1 MNKGKL
7 LIVGAF
13 PSNNKNIYG
22 GILKSCE
29 LILDSPIAETFNLIK
44 IDSSQKSNPP
54 PNIFVRYLFAL
65 KRIFLLFFNLVL
77 ERPKAALIFIS
88 DGFGAIEKG
97 FMCLICSFF
106 RCKTMIFPRA
116 GNLMTQTKNSFFMK
130 LLIRFLFKKASIF
143 LCQGEKWKNYAIDFI
158 GFDDSN
164 IRIINNW
171 TATKDHILIGSNRD
185 YDIKPNVK
193 QLLFIGWLEE
203 FKGVFELLEASKELL
218 DEGYEFN
225 LNFAGDGN
233 AMPKAK
239 QYIQN
244 NNLDK
249 FIELSGWIDNKD
261 LLQLLAK
268 SDIFILPSWAEGFPN
283 SMIEAMAAGLSV
295 IVSDVG
301 VVTDF
306 IKNNQ
311 NGKIIKPKN
320 KLDIKY
326 AIKSLLDDH
335 NLLKKTAINGHE
347 LAKNNFSSELGIQKL
362 SSVIEEIIDKK

>member
-1 MNKGKL
+1 LNKDKL

-13 PSNNKNIYG
+13 PSNNKKIYG
-22 GILKSCE
+22 GILKSCK
-29 LILDSPIAETFNLIK
+29 LILDSSIADTFNLLK

-54 PNIFVRYLFAL
+54 PNIFIRLLFAL
-65 KRIFLLFFNLVL
+65 KRIFLLFFNLIF
-77 ERPKAALIFIS
+77 ERPKVALIFIS
-88 DGFGAIEKG
+88 DGFGAVEKG

-116 GNLMTQTKNSFFMK
+116 GNLMTQTQNSFFMK
-130 LLIRFLFKKASIF
+130 FLIRFLFKKASIF
-143 LCQGEKWKNYAIDFI
+143 LCQGEKWQNYAIDFI
-158 GFDDSN
+158 GFDESN

-171 TATKDHILIGSNRD
+171 TATKELILIGSNRN
-185 YDIKPNVK
+185 YEINRTVK

-203 FKGVFELLEASKELL
+203 FKGVFELLEASKELI

-244 NNLDK
+244 NNLDN
-249 FIELSGWIDNKD
+249 FIELSGWIDNKE
-261 LLQLLAK
+261 LFQLLAD

-283 SMIEAMAAGLSV
+283 SMIEAMSAGLSI

-301 VVTDF
+301 VIADF
-306 IKNNQ
+306 IENNQ
-311 NGKIIKPKN
+311 NGIIIKPKS
-320 KLDIKY
+320 KLDVKN

-347 LAKNNFSSELGIQKL
+347 FAKNNFSSELGIQKL